1 METEQYLRVM
11 KALADE
17 SRHNII
23 NMLLK
28 RDYCVGG
35 LAKHL
40 KISEA
45 AVSQHLQVL
54 RKAELITGEKRG
66 YFTYYGVNRR
76 LLQQLAERINEIA
89 CQSPLE
95 DCGCARH
102 REKNCLNCD
111 PDETKVVS

>member
-1 METEQYLRVM
+1 MEIDQFLRVM

-17 SRHNII
+17 SRHNIV

-66 YFTYYGVNRR
+66 YFTYYGVNRL
-76 LLQQLAERINEIA
+76 LLQQLADRINEISR
-89 CQSPLE
+89 QSPAE
-95 DCGCARH
+95 NCGCARH
-102 REKNCLNCD
+102 RENNCQNCD
-111 PDETKVVS
+111 SEENKVLI